1 MGPFLFHS
9 YAARCRCHPY
19 NLLIPPY
26 VQGHADFS
34 VLIKNHSDMF
44 HDRQFLLQATFRI
57 RPRRFSVRFHGLISL
72 NQMLSQRSSVKNLA
86 GSDALSYAAM
96 SGIPSKLHR
105 EIPQQTGILAQNR
118 LSSFQAVKVIGEK
131 INCKNVI
138 LRTLI
143 PFIDDNINR

>member
-1 MGPFLFHS
+1 MFHS
-9 YAARCRCHPY
+9 CTAHCLCHQY
-19 NLLIPPY
+19 SLLTLPY

>member
-1 MGPFLFHS
+1 M
-9 YAARCRCHPY
+9 
-19 NLLIPPY
+19 
-26 VQGHADFS
+26 QGHADFS

-105 EIPQQTGILAQNR
+105 EIPQQTGILAQHR
-118 LSSFQAVKVIGEK
+118 LSSFQAVKVIRRENK
-131 INCKNVI
+131 LQKCDIAYTYP
-138 LRTLI
+138 LY
-143 PFIDDNINR
+143 